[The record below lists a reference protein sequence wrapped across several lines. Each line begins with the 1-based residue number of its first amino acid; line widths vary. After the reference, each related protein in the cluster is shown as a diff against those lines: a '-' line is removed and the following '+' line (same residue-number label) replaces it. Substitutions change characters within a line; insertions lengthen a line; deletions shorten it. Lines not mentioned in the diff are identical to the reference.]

1 MSRIRSA
8 RLRRASSEDGF
19 TVIEL
24 IVSLTILALA
34 SAAMVPVMIIG
45 TAAAAAAKMHT
56 QAKALAQQR
65 IEQMHDLQFH
75 VDRQNGPFVDLLDL
89 YYTDLVQTATTR
101 TRGSE
106 TMTGQFVPSGTGT
119 AGEPS
124 TPFYRVKVTSLP
136 GFPQFSQT
144 IDTQFL
150 DSAGAVVPASGL
162 TGYDSQQIG
171 LDAPPTLLVGI
182 TVLTNWT
189 LKGSSK
195 VFSEYTRLADGRGVQ
210 TLLTS
215 HAKAEGIRAS
225 SAGSGGNALLADVA
239 QVETDGSQSTG
250 SSSSVSATAFD
261 VSDSTSSSSVLSGTP
276 ANGVSVSPG
285 TTPTPVTP
293 ASPVM
298 AGGGTCGWSNVG
310 RTSVTNVTSAITNG
324 LPTVPSNVDAA
335 NPPVNQASVD
345 VLAAGTGCGGNAFG
359 FNNQSSS
366 YDPAL
371 GLQSGGPLVSM
382 ADASGGASLI
392 GATAWQRAT
401 DPTLSTRSVT
411 SGSGVAM
418 AQAVVLFPQTTLP
431 NGRTI
436 PFVASVRV
444 TTASLSCSAST
455 ASGTLS
461 LTATATY
468 TAVVSWYEDTAA
480 SGIPTLQSQT
490 VTWSSASGPA
500 ADPLPTL
507 LARKVYNVNGVVKTV
522 ANWLSW
528 SSTRTITESPTS
540 GVHALDSVVH
550 VATVP
555 VRAGDATSSLN
566 VDLGLISC
574 VADDNR

>member
-1 MSRIRSA
+1 MSRTRSA
-8 RLRRASSEDGF
+8 RLGRAADDGF

-65 IEQMHDLQFH
+65 LEQMHDLQFH

-89 YYTDLVQTATTR
+89 YYTDLAQTATTR
-101 TRGSE
+101 TRGPE
-106 TMTGQFVPSGTGT
+106 TMTGQFVPSGTGS

-124 TPFYRVKVTSLP
+124 TPFYRVKVDSLP
-136 GFPQFSQT
+136 GFPRFSQT

-150 DSAGAVVPASGL
+150 NAAGAVLPASAL

-171 LDAPPTLLVGI
+171 NDAPPTLLVGI

-189 LKGSSK
+189 LKGSNK

-210 TLLTS
+210 ALLTS
-215 HAKAEGIRAS
+215 HAKAEAIRAS
-225 SAGSGGNALLADVA
+225 SAGSAGNSLLADVA
-239 QVETDGSQSTG
+239 QVETDGSQTTG
-250 SSSSVSATAFD
+250 STSSVSATAFD
-261 VSDSTSSSSVLSGTP
+261 VSDSSASVLSGVP
-276 ANGVSVSPG
+276 ANGISVSPG

-293 ASPVM
+293 ASPVQ
-298 AGGGTCGWSNVG
+298 AGSGTCGWTNVG
-310 RTSVTNVTSAITNG
+310 RTSVSNITSGITNG
-324 LPTVPSNVDAA
+324 LPVVPSDVDSN
-335 NPPVNQASVD
+335 NPPLNQASVD
-345 VLAAGTGCGGNAFG
+345 VSAAGVGCGGNAFG

-366 YDPAL
+366 YDSSL
-371 GLQSGGPLVSM
+371 GLQSAGSLVSM
-382 ADASGGASLI
+382 ADVSGGSSLVRAS
-392 GATAWQRAT
+392 AWQRAT

-411 SGSGVAM
+411 SGSGVTM
-418 AQAVVLFPQTTLP
+418 AQAVLLFPQTTLP

-436 PFVASVRV
+436 PFVASVKV
-444 TTASLSCSAST
+444 STASLSCSAAT
-455 ASGTLS
+455 ASGTFSLS
-461 LTATATY
+461 AAASY

-480 SGIPTLQSQT
+480 TGVPTLQTQT

-500 ADPLPTL
+500 ADPLPAL
-507 LARKVYNVNGVVKTV
+507 LAKKVYNLGGVVKTV
-522 ANWLSW
+522 GTWLSW
-528 SSTRTITESPTS
+528 SSIRAITESPTS
-540 GVHALDSVVH
+540 GVHALDSVIH

-555 VRAGDATSSLN
+555 VRAGDASSSVN